1 MRVPQY
7 IRIRLSNCPR
17 CGAVAR
23 DDYLPVPFGG
33 VNYKCPGCGHFTT
46 IESHGFTDE
55 GTRLKELREARKAK
69 AGTGAR
75 GVVNPRST

>member
-7 IRIRLSNCPR
+7 IRIRLARCPF
-17 CGAVAR
+17 CGVVAR

-33 VNYKCPGCGHFTT
+33 VNYQCPECKHVTM
-46 IESHGFTDE
+46 IESHGFTYE
-55 GTRLKELREARKAK
+55 GQRLKELREARKAK
-69 AGTGAR
+69 PGTGAR